1 MIKYAFGLLLATS
14 LFFLGCDEDFFAPVV
29 TIDVPVHEPKP
40 ALRLIAEAGALE
52 LGALVTNS
60 KGILAP
66 ETDYGTYPD
75 AIVQLSRNGTPLTAF
90 SYVQEGDGDTHTAS
104 LAAPL
109 PDQPGDVYVLEA
121 QLPGFDAV
129 RAEQV
134 MPPKPIVTNV
144 EFTIDGTINEF
155 GERVNDLKVDIQ
167 DPEPGTTNYYGIA
180 LDAEYFYVDFNT
192 GDTIFYGGNPSLYSN
207 DPLLVAGDY
216 QSYPLIFSDEGL
228 PANGRYQLR
237 CSSYNNG
244 DQGRVVFRIVTL
256 TRDGFLYLR
265 SKSQYERALG
275 NPFAEP
281 VTVHSNIEGGY
292 GIFML
297 GNVLEVPL

>member
-1 MIKYAFGLLLATS
+1 MTKYAFGLLLATS

-29 TIDVPVHEPKP
+29 TIDVPVHDPKP
-40 ALRLIAEAGALE
+40 ALRLIAETGASE

-66 ETDYGTYPD
+66 DTDYGSYPD
-75 AIVQLSRNGTPLTAF
+75 AIVELYRNGTLFTALT
-90 SYVQEGDGDTHTAS
+90 YVEDGSGDTHTAA
-104 LAAPL
+104 LAEAL

-121 QLPGFDAV
+121 KLPGFDAV

-134 MPPKPIVTNV
+134 MPPKPIVTDIEYTLNG
-144 EFTIDGTINEF
+144 TIDEF
-155 GERVNDLKVDIQ
+155 GERVNELKVDIQ
-167 DPEPGTTNYYGIA
+167 DRQPGTTNYYGIA
-180 LDAEYFYVDFNT
+180 LEVEDFFVDSNT
-192 GDTIFYGGNPSLYSN
+192 GDTTFYGGYSTLYSN
-207 DPLLVAGDY
+207 DPLLAQGDY

-237 CSSYNNG
+237 CYAYNYGN
-244 DQGRVVFRIVTL
+244 QSRVVFRIVTL

-265 SKSQYERALG
+265 SKSQYELAVG

-281 VTVHSNIEGGY
+281 VTVHNNVEGGY

-297 GNVLEVPL
+297 GNALEVPL